1 MSITC
6 KIYKHRKRL
15 GMTQAELAKKARLSE
30 SAIRSYE
37 LGNRIPKP
45 AHREAIAKA
54 LGINPKTLDD
64 FYGEDVDATIQCL
77 MDMES
82 NDMIRPVLID
92 GIAYLMP
99 MQVDMETG
107 VQEWAEKQLEYAY
120 QDLEDDEYATWKDSY
135 RQAGAQKRTA
145 ANAANAH
152 FDFRKA
158 HGKRTEEELAKLP
171 LESDRDTM
179 RLNLRQACEAS
190 SKEE

>member
-1 MSITC
+1 MSITG

-15 GMTQAELAKKARLSE
+15 GMTQAELGEKAGLSE

-64 FYGEDVDATIQCL
+64 FYGEDVDATVQCL
-77 MDMES
+77 MDMET
-82 NDMIRPVLID
+82 NNMLRPVLID

-99 MQVDMETG
+99 IQVDMETG

-120 QDLEDDEYATWKDSY
+120 QDLGDDEYAAWKDAY
-135 RQAGAQKRTA
+135 KQAGAQRRTA
-145 ANAANAH
+145 TDAVNTH

-158 HGKRTEEELAKLP
+158 HGKRLEEELAKLP
-171 LESDRDTM
+171 LESDRD
-179 RLNLRQACEAS
+179 QI
-190 SKEE
+190 KEMLKPD

>member
-1 MSITC
+1 MSITS

-15 GMTQAELAKKARLSE
+15 GMTQAELAEKAGLSE

-45 AHREAIAKA
+45 GHRETIAKA
-54 LGINPKTLDD
+54 LGINPKALDD

-82 NDMIRPVLID
+82 NDMIHPVLID
-92 GIAYLMP
+92 GLAYLMP

-107 VQEWAEKQLEYAY
+107 VQEWAEKQLEYEF
-120 QDLEDDEYATWKDSY
+120 QDLDDDEYATWKDSY
-135 RQAGAQKRTA
+135 KQAGAQKRTA
-145 ANAANAH
+145 VNAANAH

-158 HGKRTEEELAKLP
+158 HGKHLEDELAKLP
-171 LESDRDTM
+171 LESDRDVV
-179 RLNLRQACEAS
+179 RNRVDAGNQQEV
-190 SKEE
+190 

>member
-1 MSITC
+1 MSITS

-15 GMTQAELAKKARLSE
+15 GMTQAELAEKAGLSE

-64 FYGEDVDATIQCL
+64 FYDEDVDATIQCL

-99 MQVDMETG
+99 IQVDMETG

-120 QDLEDDEYATWKDSY
+120 QNLGDEEYASWKDSY
-135 RQAGAQKRTA
+135 KQAGAQKRIA
-145 ANAANAH
+145 VNAVNSH

-158 HGKRTEEELAKLP
+158 HGKRIEEELAKLP
-171 LESDRDTM
+171 LESDREVVKTKLED
-179 RLNLRQACEAS
+179 RNHIL
-190 SKEE
+190 

>member
-1 MSITC
+1 VSITS
-6 KIYKHRKRL
+6 KIYRHRKRL
-15 GMTQAELAKKARLSE
+15 GMTQAELAEKAGLSE

-64 FYGEDVDATIQCL
+64 FFGEDVDATIQCL

-82 NDMIRPVLID
+82 NDIIRPVLID

-99 MQVDMETG
+99 IQVDMETG

-120 QDLEDDEYATWKDSY
+120 QGLGDDEYATWKDSY
-135 RQAGAQKRTA
+135 KQAGAQKRTA
-145 ANAANAH
+145 VNAVNAH
-152 FDFRKA
+152 YDFRKA
-158 HGKRTEEELAKLP
+158 RGKRAEEELAKLP
-171 LESDRDTM
+171 LESDR
-179 RLNLRQACEAS
+179 EAIR
-190 SKEE
+190 ETFENANGIDL

>member
-1 MSITC
+1 MSITS

-15 GMTQAELAKKARLSE
+15 GMTQAELAEKAGLSE

-45 AHREAIAKA
+45 GHREAIAKA
-54 LGINPKTLDD
+54 LEINPKALDD

-99 MQVDMETG
+99 MQVDIETG
-107 VQEWAEKQLEYAY
+107 VQEWAEKQLEYAF
-120 QDLEDDEYATWKDSY
+120 QGLDDDEYATWKDSY
-135 RQAGAQKRTA
+135 KQVGAQKRTA
-145 ANAANAH
+145 VNAANAH

-158 HGKRTEEELAKLP
+158 HGKHLEDELAKLP
-171 LESDRDTM
+171 LESDRDVV
-179 RLNLRQACEAS
+179 RNRVNAGNQQEV
-190 SKEE
+190 